1 MPDLSVLIPAR
12 NEEWLAQTVADVL
25 AHLRGDTEIIVVLD
39 GQWATPPLPQH
50 PRLQVV
56 YLPVA
61 IGQRAATNLAARI
74 STAPYIMKLDAHC
87 GVAEGF
93 DVELLRAAA
102 DLGDDVTQIPAQ
114 FNLHV
119 YDWVCACGER
129 VYQGPQPKTCL
140 CGEPRHVKAIVWQ
153 PRRRRRTTAWRF
165 DGDLHFQY
173 WGEFE
178 RSARGQGE
186 ITETMS
192 CLGACWFM
200 SRAHYWALGGLDEA
214 HGSWGQMGT
223 ELACKAWLSGG
234 RMVTNQRTWFSH
246 LFRTQPGFGFPYPIS
261 TQDQDRARA
270 YSQALWRGGQWPH
283 QVRPLSWLVE
293 HFAPV
298 PGWLVPAPRSAATT
312 AGIVTYTDSQLDPV
326 IDRACRQQL
335 RRAADGLP
343 IMRVALGE
351 LKPVGDR
358 PPRDPAAPKRVR
370 ASRDQSGHIVLPLE
384 RGYLTMFR
392 QILKGLEALDVDV
405 VFFAEHDVLY
415 APEHLTYRP
424 SSARI
429 YAYNTH
435 VWKVDAVTGRALH
448 YRCEQTSGLCADRQL
463 LLDHY
468 RRRVAHVEAH
478 GFNRRLGFEP
488 GKSLRHGGLDDIP
501 RETWFAARPNVDIRH
516 RGNLTPSRWR
526 KDEFRDQRYTAG
538 WTEADEI
545 PGWGRT
551 AGRFDAWLHEVTTC
565 RR

>member
-12 NEEWLAQTVADVL
+12 NEEWLAQTVTDVL
-25 AHLRGDTEIIVVLD
+25 EHLRGDTEVIVVLD
-39 GQWATPPLPQH
+39 GQWANPPLPQH

-93 DVELLRAAA
+93 DLELLRAARE
-102 DLGDDVTQIPAQ
+102 LGEDVTQIPAQ

-119 YDWVCACGER
+119 YDWVCPCGDR
-129 VYQGPQPKTCL
+129 VYQGPPPTACA
-140 CGEPRHVKAIVWQ
+140 CGDPRHVKTLVWQ

-173 WGEFE
+173 WGDFE

-192 CLGACWFM
+192 CLGACWFL
-200 SRAHYWALGGLDEA
+200 SRARYWALGGLDEG

-234 RMVTNQRTWFSH
+234 RMVCNQRTWFSH

-261 TQDQDRARA
+261 TQDQDQARA
-270 YSQALWRGGQWPH
+270 YSQSLWRGGQWAH
-283 QVRPLSWLVE
+283 QVRPLSWLVDY
-293 HFAPV
+293 FAPV
-298 PGWLVPAPRSAATT
+298 PGWIPAPRSAATT
-312 AGIVTYTDSQLDPV
+312 AGIVAYTDSQLDPV
-326 IDRACRQQL
+326 LDRACRHQL

-351 LKPVGDR
+351 LTPVGDR
-358 PPRDPAAPKRVR
+358 PPRDPDAPKRVR
-370 ASRDQSGHIVLPLE
+370 TSRDQSGHIVLPLQ
-384 RGYLTMFR
+384 RGPLTMFR
-392 QILKGLEALDVDV
+392 QILKGLEALEVDL

-424 SSARI
+424 SSSRV

-435 VWKVDAVTGRALH
+435 VWKVSAETGQALH
-448 YRCEQTSGLCADRQL
+448 YRCEQTSGLCADRAL
-463 LLDHY
+463 LLEHY
-468 RRRVAHVEAH
+468 RRRVSHVEAH
-478 GFNRRLGFEP
+478 GFDRQLGFEP
-488 GKSLRHGGLDDIP
+488 GKPIRRGGLDDIP
-501 RETWFAARPNVDIRH
+501 REAWFAARPNVDIRH
-516 RGNLTPSRWR
+516 GGNLTPSRWR
-526 KDEFRDQRYTAG
+526 KDQFRDQRYTAG

-551 AGRFDAWLHEVTTC
+551 AGRFSAWLDEVT
-565 RR
+565 R